1 MSACYPRRLFNLQM
15 LASCR
20 APRYFR
26 RRRFSPACLLPSSSM
41 TEKLDQA
48 SLQDRVRLIRIQ
60 TFFGLVDENFP
71 GMAFAVILVA
81 AMLYVGGVQ
90 GFVLNV
96 WAGLTLML
104 VAGIWAS
111 NRLMHLSVRTLQE
124 AERKLWV
131 RMRFGTVWA
140 LTLGSSS
147 WLVTPEYSVLTDLL
161 LFIVFITV
169 ATVSCLGMSV
179 VPKYY
184 LLLTGA
190 CLLPPFAHYIHRYAA
205 DQDGYYLV
213 LILLSISWP
222 LVVLRKALLVS
233 RSVIGAIESNE
244 RLRDGEGELLRHRN
258 HLAEIVAERTAE
270 LLAAKNAAEQ
280 AHRIKS
286 EFLANISHE
295 LRTPLH
301 SILSFARLG
310 QEKLDG
316 QAGGKTQRYFS
327 RIVGAG
333 ERLLAMVSNLLD
345 LSKIEAGK
353 LLIDPQPC
361 DLVVLVRDVVG
372 ELEALAAER
381 KLQWHLPSSEAHAV
395 AAVDPVRFSQVLRNV
410 LSNAM
415 KFSAEGGDIRVLVD
429 ETTMTLGRRTD
440 DPLIPIAAWRISVI
454 DEGIGIPEDE
464 LEMVFDSFVQSS
476 KTRTGAGGTGL
487 GLTICREIVGAHR
500 GSISARNRPEG
511 GAIFEILV
519 PSSVP
524 VFARDGSPGTAR
536 DSARDDISG

>member
-1 MSACYPRRLFNLQM
+1 MAENQ
-15 LASCR
+15 
-20 APRYFR
+20 
-26 RRRFSPACLLPSSSM
+26 
-41 TEKLDQA
+41 DQA

-60 TFFGLVDENFP
+60 TYFGLVDENFP
-71 GMAFAVILVA
+71 GMVFAVTLIT
-81 AMLYVGGVQ
+81 AMLYAGGVR
-90 GFVLNV
+90 GPALTI
-96 WAGLTLML
+96 WTSLTLL
-104 VAGIWAS
+104 LAAGVWAS
-111 NRLMHLSVRTLQE
+111 NRLLHLSVQTLQE
-124 AERKLWV
+124 AERKLRV
-131 RMRFGTVWA
+131 RMRLGTVWA
-140 LTLGSSS
+140 LMLGSSS
-147 WLVTPEYSVLTDLL
+147 WLVTPDYSVLTDLL

-169 ATVSCLGMSV
+169 VTVSCLGMSV
-179 VPKYY
+179 IQQYY
-184 LLLTGA
+184 LMLTGA
-190 CLLPPFAHYIHRYAA
+190 CLSLPLAHYIYRYAL
-205 DQDGYYLV
+205 DQDGYYLI
-213 LILLSISWP
+213 LIVMSISWP

-244 RLRDGEGELLRHRN
+244 RLRDGEAELLRHRN
-258 HLAEIVAERTAE
+258 HLADIVAERTSE

-310 QEKLDG
+310 QEKSDG
-316 QAGGKTQRYFS
+316 QSGDKTQRYFS

-333 ERLLAMVSNLLD
+333 ERLLSMVSNLLD

-361 DLVVLVRDVVG
+361 DLVVLVRDVAG
-372 ELEALAAER
+372 ELEALGAER
-381 KLQWHLPSSEAHAV
+381 KLQWHLPSAQAHAV
-395 AAVDPVRFSQVLRNV
+395 ATVDPVRFGQVLRNV
-410 LSNAM
+410 LSNAI
-415 KFSAEGGDIRVLVD
+415 KFSAEGGDIRVLV
-429 ETTMTLGRRTD
+429 EEATMTLGRRTD
-440 DPLIPIAAWRISVI
+440 DPVIPVAAWRISVI

-464 LEMVFDSFVQSS
+464 LETVFESFVQSS

-500 GSISARNRPEG
+500 GSINARNRPEG

-524 VFARDGSPGTAR
+524 VFVHDGSTGSGRGTAI
-536 DSARDDISG
+536 DCISG